1 MGISLLIAG
10 LSLTALAWLHHLR
23 LRVRSKRLDAWPST
37 AGVVDLLQVIVRG
50 GFELSDHLDGRHHA
64 RLSYRYEVGDQA
76 LTGERVRFGAEPRFS
91 NRHKAEA
98 ALAGYR
104 VGASTMV
111 RYDPRNPSECVLEG
125 ARPSLAGPLIATAA
139 GLFLALVGAS
149 LSVGP

>member
-10 LSLTALAWLHHLR
+10 LSLIALVWLHHLR
-23 LRVRSKRLDAWPST
+23 LRVRSKRSEAWPST
-37 AGVVDLLQVIVRG
+37 AGVVTASQVIRKLETSADNDLQEVY
-50 GFELSDHLDGRHHA
+50 HP
-64 RLSYRYEVGDQA
+64 RLSYRYEVGDQV

-98 ALAGYR
+98 ALADYP

-149 LSVGP
+149 LSVGS

>member
-10 LSLTALAWLHHLR
+10 LSLIALAWLHHLR

-37 AGVVDLLQVIVRG
+37 AGVVTAIQVIRKLETTADNDLQEVY
-50 GFELSDHLDGRHHA
+50 HA